1 MLDLQQFGV
10 GVSYNEQNFLQSFGY
25 PAIHAKTTLR
35 NLKFHIWLV
44 IRATPPFGYGPP
56 PS

>member
-10 GVSYNEQNFLQSFGY
+10 GVSYNEQNFLQSFGC